1 MGQGL
6 LRGEHGD
13 DEVLDQGSWVGA
25 RVFDMAG
32 DGTTDLVDDLGDVDS
47 ADPATLADFIA
58 QGIED
63 HRACHYALIISDHG
77 ASWPGIGPDESSHDD
92 VLDLAEL
99 SGGIREGLD
108 RAGVDVL
115 DLVGFD
121 ACLMSGY
128 EVASAMAPLAD
139 RMVASQELE
148 PGHGWDYRAFQVLA
162 DEPGAD
168 VDTLG
173 RAILAGFR
181 DQARA
186 EGTDDQITLA
196 LTDLTRMG
204 PVEDAVASFASALA
218 DRVVDVAPVV
228 GRAEAGALGFAKN
241 PDPTQ
246 DAHLVDLGQLVSG
259 IGADALDVSEEADAV
274 VRALGD
280 AVLAQV
286 GGTATQGASGLS
298 VYFPPTQ
305 DLADGAY
312 LDVETAA
319 DWAGFLSA
327 YYDAGDRIPD
337 AEQPAFTNADGVAEV
352 DFADGGVDVYG
363 TYDDAA
369 QGNLTDATI
378 SYAIADDDGT
388 LTYFGEE
395 TASVDPDGEP
405 VAVGSFDL
413 TALTISDGVDSA
425 YAYLTLDFSDDLE
438 TGFIDVPMTYYA
450 ADDRRGR
457 HPQDVLLSI
466 VLDVESGDFLSETY
480 YAYDEE
486 TGGYGELDA
495 DPDGIVVPDVYTVTP
510 DGEGSWEPTS
520 DVGLYADLAELTYD
534 IEPLESGTHLL
545 RCGKARCGVEG
556 TGPGEEVLPALRE
569 IVSQEAPRPVRIVLE
584 VEPHGH
590 LHARV
595 HVGRSCGVVEPGRL
609 LGLAHEVAVVAVV
622 GRVIAGLRDV
632 DGRTGLQP
640 IHQPRDLRERLP
652 GGHEVRLQRRADGV
666 QVHAPCVDGHAL
678 ADHLLGERDGAHR

>member
-1 MGQGL
+1 MLGGCGPTEEDGD
-6 LRGEHGD
+6 GETRRHTGREGEGWTVLHYSMADTNLETFMVQDVEELGRVAAGDDVAIREFMDRSPGYGD

-63 HRACHYALIISDHG
+63 HRAGHYALIISDHG

-534 IEPLESGTHLL
+534 IEPLESGTPLQL
-545 RCGKARCGVEG
+545 DLTVADYGGNESTVSALVEV
-556 TGPGEEVLPALRE
+556 P
-569 IVSQEAPRPVRIVLE
+569 
-584 VEPHGH
+584 
-590 LHARV
+590 
-595 HVGRSCGVVEPGRL
+595 
-609 LGLAHEVAVVAVV
+609 
-622 GRVIAGLRDV
+622 
-632 DGRTGLQP
+632 
-640 IHQPRDLRERLP
+640 
-652 GGHEVRLQRRADGV
+652 
-666 QVHAPCVDGHAL
+666 
-678 ADHLLGERDGAHR
+678 